1 MSELSTDKIIREY
14 FKQKDILVKH
24 QLESYNDYIDN
35 IIPNILSQFFPIS
48 IDINNENINVHKI
61 EICYENYSI
70 GNPYYY
76 KPYEGVYETVDTS
89 NSIYFYPSTD
99 PKIEGFYGRQVKD
112 LPEIKPEIVRTWEF
126 GY

>member
-1 MSELSTDKIIREY
+1 MSELSTDKIIRKY

-70 GNPYYY
+70 GNPYYTENNGCS
-76 KPYEGVYETVDTS
+76 KLL
-89 NSIYFYPSTD
+89 YPS
-99 PKIEGFYGRQVKD
+99 ISRLRNYR
-112 LPEIKPEIVRTWEF
+112 
-126 GY
+126 Y

>member
-48 IDINNENINVHKI
+48 IDINNENICIHKI
-61 EICYENYSI
+61 ELFYENYSI
-70 GNPYYY
+70 GNPYYTENNGCS
-76 KPYEGVYETVDTS
+76 KLL
-89 NSIYFYPSTD
+89 YPL
-99 PKIEGFYGRQVKD
+99 KIMI
-112 LPEIKPEIVRTWEF
+112 L
-126 GY
+126 